1 MKKCFYFAPGI
12 QCARSYPKPSRLDSP
27 GMSWRSHPEILRG
40 TVQSLAKCLARMQR
54 PADAEF
60 WFRQTLVSKERTRSS
75 DHPEVVSALEDLGIC
90 LGQSLAWFGRLV
102 LPCIIHAL
110 SKRDHIKISKA
121 VCVCVEVVEILQ
133 QTSKLTNFPTVY
145 HGIFPYHQS
154 FLRLGRLEEAEVF
167 LRRAHDILYRTLGKL
182 HPHRSSALR
191 NLGICRSD
199 EKHCEMIKDDQSI
212 SKPERR

>member
-121 VCVCVEVVEILQ
+121 VCVCGCGGSGNTPTNF
-133 QTSKLTNFPTVY
+133 QTSKLSNGVPRHIPVSSVL
-145 HGIFPYHQS
+145 P
-154 FLRLGRLEEAEVF
+154 EAW
-167 LRRAHDILYRTLGKL
+167 
-182 HPHRSSALR
+182 P
-191 NLGICRSD
+191 
-199 EKHCEMIKDDQSI
+199 
-212 SKPERR
+212 P